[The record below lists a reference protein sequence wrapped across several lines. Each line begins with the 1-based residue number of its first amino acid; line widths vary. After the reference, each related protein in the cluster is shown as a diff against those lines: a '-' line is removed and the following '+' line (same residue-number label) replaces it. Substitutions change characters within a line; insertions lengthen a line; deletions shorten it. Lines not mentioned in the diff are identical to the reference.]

1 MPASLAATAIADRL
15 EHAIAGYAQRVD
27 HYLAQQ
33 LAQRM
38 GPSPRLDEALNYSL
52 LLGGKRL
59 RPVLTLA
66 TAQALGG
73 DLALA
78 DAPAAAV
85 EMIHAYS
92 LVHDD
97 LPAMDDD
104 ATRRGHPTCHIQF
117 DEATAI
123 LVGDALQTLAFELL
137 ATQEHPQALAMIRCL
152 AQASGPQGMVG
163 GQMLDLQSEGHQ
175 LDLAALQT
183 LHRHKTGALI
193 RAAVALG
200 GHSQSASATTLA
212 ALDRYASALGLAF
225 QVQDDLLDVQ
235 GDAKKIGKQTGADA
249 RLNKATY
256 PSLLG
261 LEQAQHTAQ
270 ALVHEAQA
278 ALQDLE
284 GDWTLHHLL
293 ADWCILRDH

>member
-1 MPASLAATAIADRL
+1 MTLSCTHSSGSARLEAAIAQ
-15 EHAIAGYAQRVD
+15 YAQRVD
-27 HYLAQQ
+27 LYLTQQ
-33 LAQRM
+33 LAQRP
-38 GPSPRLDEALNYSL
+38 GPSPRLSEALNYSL

-66 TAQALGG
+66 TAEALGG

-137 ATQEHPQALAMIRCL
+137 ATNDHPQALAMIRCL

-163 GQMLDLQSEGHQ
+163 GQMLDLQSEGQ
-175 LDLAALQT
+175 RLNLEQLQT
-183 LHRHKTGALI
+183 LHQHKTGALI

-200 GHSQSASATTLA
+200 GYSQSASATTLA

-225 QVQDDLLDVQ
+225 QVQDDLLDIQ
-235 GDAKKIGKQTGADA
+235 GDPSKIGKQTGADA

-261 LEQAQHTAQ
+261 LETAQ
-270 ALVHEAQA
+270 AKARYLVQEAQA
-278 ALQDLE
+278 ALQGLD